1 MGDASLA
8 AAAAQAGLSAEE
20 LRELLDRDAQLAA
33 ASPAKRQR
41 GLDGGS
47 CSSGGGG
54 SDLPPGWVEAK
65 DARYNDKTY
74 WYNKTTRSTS
84 WTKPEWPPQPQPQPQ
99 RQWCDPTGLRQPQMQ
114 GALSPGRAGHGGGQ
128 ADRNYGPSY
137 GAVATQPP
145 RAGYTPQRG
154 AGYGGVVPQSGP
166 RIETML
172 DAWVAARADKY
183 PCVPLP
189 CAVRLRRE
197 AACPGGPSPISL
209 GLTVRLAYH
218 GATLTPN
225 PAPPNPTPPNQVAA
239 KRGKDFATAD
249 TLRSELRAA
258 GVDPDTE
265 RPGHTTVRSQQGR
278 PKVPSIVK
286 LLPGDP

>member
-84 WTKPEWPPQPQPQPQ
+84 WTKPEWPPQPQPQ

-172 DAWVAARADKY
+172 DAWVATRVDMTCHVHAHVTCTCTCTCAA
-183 PCVPLP
+183 
-189 CAVRLRRE
+189 AVRRAPE
-197 AACPGGPSPISL
+197 A
-209 GLTVRLAYH
+209 
-218 GATLTPN
+218 
-225 PAPPNPTPPNQVAA
+225 
-239 KRGKDFATAD
+239 RG
-249 TLRSELRAA
+249 S
-258 GVDPDTE
+258 
-265 RPGHTTVRSQQGR
+265 
-278 PKVPSIVK
+278 
-286 LLPGDP
+286 LPGRAVVCQPRAYRACRVSWHHPHP